1 MDDSLSL
8 QIDEVET
15 LSSIYGDEFTVLNVV
30 ERTYLISIKS
40 CVDDNSCSVDLK
52 IILPDDYPT
61 SSPPA
66 FKLITKELNDIEI
79 LALEDNLGQ
88 LWIDNMGDNILYTW
102 VESIREFLND
112 KVERS
117 KLLDDNVKAD
127 SYQDETPSVIRAV
140 FEETPLEKELEQEQN
155 TLDKGFPNI
164 EVPDI
169 CHGEPFV
176 DRKSTFQAHA
186 SVVANMDE
194 VKLVQNELLKNRK
207 IAHATHNIMAYR
219 ITTSSSS
226 VILQDCDDDGETA
239 AGGRLLH
246 LLNIL
251 DMKNIIVVVSR
262 WYGGIHLGPDRFK
275 HINNVARS
283 LLVQKGLVKVNESKT
298 KKENKKITATKSKKH

>member
-1 MDDSLSL
+1 MDDCLSL

-40 CVDDNSCSVDLK
+40 SVDGNTYSVDLK

-61 SSPPA
+61 SSPPE

-117 KLLDDNVKAD
+117 KLLDDNSKTN
-127 SYQDETPSVIRAV
+127 SNLGETPSSVIGAV
-140 FEETPLEKELEQEQN
+140 FEETFPEKELEQD
-155 TLDKGFPNI
+155 TLALDKGFPDI
-164 EVPDI
+164 KIPDI

-176 DRKSTFQAHA
+176 DRRSTFQAHA
-186 SVVANMDE
+186 AVVANMEE

-219 ITTSSSS
+219 IITSSSA
-226 VILQDCDDDGETA
+226 ILQDCDDDGETA

-251 DMKNIIVVVSR
+251 EVKNIIVVVSR
-262 WYGGIHLGPDRFK
+262 WYGGILLGPDRFK

-283 LLVQKGLVKVNESKT
+283 LLVHKGLVKVNESKS